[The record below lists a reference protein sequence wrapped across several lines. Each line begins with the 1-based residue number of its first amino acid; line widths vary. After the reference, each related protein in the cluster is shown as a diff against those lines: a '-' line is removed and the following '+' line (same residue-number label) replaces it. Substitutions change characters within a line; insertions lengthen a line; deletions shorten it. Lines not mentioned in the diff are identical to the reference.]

1 MRRTGRM
8 ISTTK
13 GDSEMAQKDTRLFY
27 EDLDVDAEHKS
38 TGRTITETDVVSF
51 AGLSG
56 DFNNMHVDEEF
67 AKNTVFKTRVAH
79 GLCVLS
85 VASGLW
91 FTMPRLAT
99 IAFMGLED
107 WRFSGAVKFGD
118 TIHITRKLVEKR
130 EHKRPNMGF
139 LIFEV
144 NVHNQSG
151 EVVQKGKWVI
161 LVQRKENA

>member
-1 MRRTGRM
+1 M
-8 ISTTK
+8 SQ
-13 GDSEMAQKDTRLFY
+13 EMTRLFY
-27 EDLDVDAEHKS
+27 EDLNVGDEDQS
-38 TGRTITETDVVSF
+38 TGRTVTEADVVSF

-56 DFNNMHVDEEF
+56 DFNNMHIDEEF
-67 AKNTVFKTRVAH
+67 AKKTVFGTRVAH

-85 VASGLW
+85 IASGLW

-107 WRFSGAVKFGD
+107 WRFSDAVKFGD
-118 TIHITRKLVEKR
+118 TIRIIRKLVEKR

-144 NVHNQSG
+144 NVHNQSD

-161 LVQRKENA
+161 LVQRKES

>member
-1 MRRTGRM
+1 MGKENLM
-8 ISTTK
+8 S
-13 GDSEMAQKDTRLFY
+13 QDTVHLYY
-27 EDLDVDAEHKS
+27 EDLNVGDEHQS
-38 TGRTITETDVVSF
+38 TGRTVTETDVVSF

-56 DFNNMHVDEEF
+56 DFNNMHIDEEF
-67 AKNTVFKTRVAH
+67 AKKTVFGTRVAH

-85 VASGLW
+85 IASGLW

-99 IAFMGLED
+99 VAFMGLED

-118 TIHITRKLVEKR
+118 TIRITRKLVEKR

-144 NVHNQSG
+144 NVHNQSD
-151 EVVQKGKWVI
+151 EIVQKGRWVI
-161 LVQRKENA
+161 LVQRRKES

>member
-1 MRRTGRM
+1 MSQD
-8 ISTTK
+8 I
-13 GDSEMAQKDTRLFY
+13 ARLYY
-27 EDLDVDAEHKS
+27 EDLNVGDEHQS
-38 TGRTITETDVVSF
+38 TGRTVTETDVVSF

-56 DFNNMHVDEEF
+56 DFNNMHIDEEF
-67 AKNTVFKTRVAH
+67 AKKTVFGTRVAH

-85 VASGLW
+85 IASGLW

-99 IAFMGLED
+99 VAFMGLED

-118 TIHITRKLVEKR
+118 TIQITRKLVEKR

-144 NVHNQSG
+144 NVHNQSD
-151 EVVQKGKWVI
+151 EIVQKGRWVI
-161 LVQRKENA
+161 LVQRRKES

>member
-1 MRRTGRM
+1 MGKENLM
-8 ISTTK
+8 S
-13 GDSEMAQKDTRLFY
+13 QDTARLYY
-27 EDLDVDAEHKS
+27 EDLNVGDEHQS
-38 TGRTITETDVVSF
+38 TGRTVTETDVVSF

-56 DFNNMHVDEEF
+56 DFNNMHIDEEF
-67 AKNTVFKTRVAH
+67 AKKTVFGTRVAH

-85 VASGLW
+85 IASGLW

-99 IAFMGLED
+99 VAFMGLED

-118 TIHITRKLVEKR
+118 TIRITRKLVEKQ

-144 NVHNQSG
+144 NVHNQSD
-151 EVVQKGKWVI
+151 EVVQKGRWAI
-161 LVQRKENA
+161 LVQRRKES

>member
-1 MRRTGRM
+1 M
-8 ISTTK
+8 SQ
-13 GDSEMAQKDTRLFY
+13 EPTRLYY
-27 EDLDVDAEHKS
+27 EDLNVGDEHLS
-38 TGRTITETDVVSF
+38 TGRTVTETDVISF

-56 DFNNMHVDEEF
+56 DFNNMHIDEEF
-67 AKNTVFKTRVAH
+67 AKKTVFGTRVAH

-85 VASGLW
+85 IASGLW

-118 TIHITRKLVEKR
+118 TIRITRKLAEKK

-139 LIFEV
+139 LTFEV
-144 NVHNQSG
+144 NVHNQSE

-161 LVQRKENA
+161 LVQRREAS

>member
-1 MRRTGRM
+1 M
-8 ISTTK
+8 SQ
-13 GDSEMAQKDTRLFY
+13 EPTRLYY
-27 EDLDVDAEHKS
+27 EDLNVGDEHLS
-38 TGRTITETDVVSF
+38 TGRTVTETDVISF

-56 DFNNMHVDEEF
+56 DFNNMHIDEEF
-67 AKNTVFKTRVAH
+67 AKKTVFGTRVAH

-85 VASGLW
+85 IASGLW

-118 TIHITRKLVEKR
+118 TIHITRKLADKK

-139 LIFEV
+139 LTFEV
-144 NVHNQSG
+144 NVHNQNE

-161 LVQRKENA
+161 LVQRREAS

>member
-1 MRRTGRM
+1 
-8 ISTTK
+8 
-13 GDSEMAQKDTRLFY
+13 MAQEMTRLFY
-27 EDLDVDAEHKS
+27 EDLNVGDEDQS
-38 TGRTITETDVVSF
+38 TGRTVTETDVVSF

-56 DFNNMHVDEEF
+56 DFNNMHIDEEF
-67 AKNTVFKTRVAH
+67 AKKTVFGTRVAH

-85 VASGLW
+85 IASGLW

-107 WRFSGAVKFGD
+107 WRFSDAVKFGD

-144 NVHNQSG
+144 NVHNQ
-151 EVVQKGKWVI
+151 ENKIVQKGKWVI
-161 LVQRKENA
+161 LVQRKES

>member
-1 MRRTGRM
+1 MSQDT
-8 ISTTK
+8 
-13 GDSEMAQKDTRLFY
+13 TRLYY
-27 EDLDVDAEHKS
+27 EDLNVGDEHKS
-38 TGRTITETDVVSF
+38 TGRTVTETDVVSF

-56 DFNNMHVDEEF
+56 DFNNMHIDEEF
-67 AKNTVFKTRVAH
+67 AKKTVFGTRVAH

-85 VASGLW
+85 IASGLW

-99 IAFMGLED
+99 VAFMGLED

-118 TIHITRKLVEKR
+118 TIRIIRKLVEKR

-144 NVHNQSG
+144 NVHNQSD
-151 EVVQKGKWVI
+151 EIIQKGKWVI
-161 LVQRKENA
+161 LVQRKES

>member
-1 MRRTGRM
+1 MSK
-8 ISTTK
+8 I
-13 GDSEMAQKDTRLFY
+13 FY
-27 EDLDVDAEHKS
+27 EDVEVGQEHES
-38 TGRTITETDVVSF
+38 TGRTVTEADVVNF
-51 AGLSG
+51 AGLSA
-56 DFNNMHVDEEF
+56 DFNNMHIDEEF
-67 AKNTVFKTRVAH
+67 AKKTVFKTRVAH

-85 VASGLW
+85 ISSGLW

-118 TIHITRKLVEKR
+118 TIKIKRRLAEKR

-139 LIFEV
+139 LIWELDV
-144 NVHNQSG
+144 LNQED

-161 LVQRKENA
+161 LVQRREGEKKD

>member
-1 MRRTGRM
+1 MSQDT
-8 ISTTK
+8 
-13 GDSEMAQKDTRLFY
+13 TRLYY
-27 EDLDVDAEHKS
+27 EDLNIGDEHKS
-38 TGRTITETDVVSF
+38 TGRTVTETDVVSF

-56 DFNNMHVDEEF
+56 DFNNMHIDEEF
-67 AKNTVFKTRVAH
+67 AKKTVFGTRVAH

-85 VASGLW
+85 IASGLW

-99 IAFMGLED
+99 VAFMGLED

-118 TIHITRKLVEKR
+118 TIRIIRKLVEKR

-144 NVHNQSG
+144 NVHNQSD
-151 EVVQKGKWVI
+151 EIIQKGKWVI
-161 LVQRKENA
+161 LVQRKES

>member
-1 MRRTGRM
+1 METMSQEMR
-8 ISTTK
+8 
-13 GDSEMAQKDTRLFY
+13 RLFY
-27 EDLDVDAEHKS
+27 EDISIGDEDQS
-38 TGRTITETDVVSF
+38 TGRTVTEADVVSF

-56 DFNNMHVDEEF
+56 DFNNMHIDEEF
-67 AKNTVFKTRVAH
+67 AKKTVFGTRVAH

-85 VASGLW
+85 IASGLW

-107 WRFSGAVKFGD
+107 WRFSDAVKFGD

-144 NVHNQSG
+144 SVYNQDNK
-151 EVVQKGKWVI
+151 VVQKGKWVI
-161 LVQRKENA
+161 LVQRKEI

>member
-1 MRRTGRM
+1 MSQE
-8 ISTTK
+8 I
-13 GDSEMAQKDTRLFY
+13 ARLFY
-27 EDLDVDAEHKS
+27 EDLNVGDEDQS
-38 TGRTITETDVVSF
+38 TGRTVTETDVVSF

-56 DFNNMHVDEEF
+56 DFNNMHIDEEF
-67 AKNTVFKTRVAH
+67 AKKTVFGTRVAH

-85 VASGLW
+85 IASGLW

-107 WRFSGAVKFGD
+107 WRFSDAVKFGD
-118 TIHITRKLVEKR
+118 TIRITRKLVEKR

-144 NVHNQSG
+144 NVHNQ
-151 EVVQKGKWVI
+151 ENKIVQKGKWII
-161 LVQRKENA
+161 LVQRKES

>member
-1 MRRTGRM
+1 
-8 ISTTK
+8 
-13 GDSEMAQKDTRLFY
+13 MAQEMIRLFY
-27 EDLDVDAEHKS
+27 EDLNVGDEDQS
-38 TGRTITETDVVSF
+38 TGRTVTETDVVSF

-56 DFNNMHVDEEF
+56 DFNNMHIDEEF
-67 AKNTVFKTRVAH
+67 AKKTVFGTRVAH

-85 VASGLW
+85 IASGLW

-107 WRFSGAVKFGD
+107 WRFSDAVKFGD

-144 NVHNQSG
+144 NVHNQDNKI
-151 EVVQKGKWVI
+151 VQKGKWVI
-161 LVQRKENA
+161 LVQRKES